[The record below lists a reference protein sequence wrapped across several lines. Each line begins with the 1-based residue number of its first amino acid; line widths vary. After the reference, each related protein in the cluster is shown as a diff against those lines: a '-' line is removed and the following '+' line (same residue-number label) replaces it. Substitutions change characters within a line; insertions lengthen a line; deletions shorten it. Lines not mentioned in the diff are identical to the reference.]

1 MKLLLIFTSLFL
13 SQAALASR
21 VLPDIFYASPS
32 EKQALCDSKDSQS
45 EAFWRT
51 LVDEK
56 ITSLIQSGPEVVQ
69 NSFVSLSY
77 LELFRRSS
85 HEPSSMMGYVY
96 ANASHHLGRLLRFTK
111 WPENHP
117 LRKDDQKL
125 VKGLALRVAA
135 GTVNHEL
142 SKRLMLH
149 SLRLYKELAW
159 SLASAALCGSEYT
172 LAIVT
177 DPNLAK
183 AYSAVTAADFVRPF
197 VTYEQTFLQ
206 KSMYSDFLIGSSA
219 RAKLLDE
226 MRFISFNGEE
236 NTPFADWCSQT
247 NCKTS
252 SFDLKN
258 RIEFDV
264 WSIEAELEIG
274 RGYEERI
281 QNAGVEKVAAT
292 FLNPS
297 SF

>member
-1 MKLLLIFTSLFL
+1 MKLTLIFTILFL
-13 SQAALASR
+13 SHAALASR
-21 VLPDIFYASPS
+21 VLPDIFYSSPI
-32 EKQALCDSKDSQS
+32 EKQAFCDSKDSQS

-51 LVDEK
+51 LVEEK
-56 ITSLIQSGPEVVQ
+56 ITSLINSGPEVVQ
-69 NSFVSLSY
+69 NSYVSLSY
-77 LELFRRSS
+77 LELFRRSG

-96 ANASHHLGRLLRFTK
+96 ANASHHLGRLVRFSK

-117 LRKDDQKL
+117 LKKDDQKL

-159 SLASAALCGSEYT
+159 SLAAASLCGSDYT
-172 LAIVT
+172 LAIVS
-177 DPNLAK
+177 DPNLAE
-183 AYSAVTAADFVRPF
+183 AYSAMTTADFIRPF
-197 VTYEQTFLQ
+197 VTFEQTFLQ
-206 KSMYSDFLIGSSA
+206 KTMYSDFLIGSSA
-219 RAKLLDE
+219 RAKMLDE

-236 NTPFADWCSQT
+236 HTAFAKWCSET

-264 WSIEAELEIG
+264 WSIEGELEIG

-281 QNAGVEKVAAT
+281 QNAGVEKVATT
-292 FLNPS
+292 FLNPA

>member
-1 MKLLLIFTSLFL
+1 M
-13 SQAALASR
+13 ASV
-21 VLPDIFYASPS
+21 VLPDIFYASQR
-32 EKQALCDSKDSQS
+32 EKQALCDSPEAHS
-45 EAFWRT
+45 EAFWRN
-51 LVDEK
+51 LVEAK
-56 ITSLIQSGPEVVQ
+56 INSLIQNGPETVQ

-77 LELFRRSS
+77 LELFRLSR
-85 HEPSSMMGYVY
+85 HKPSAFMGYVY
-96 ANASHHLGRLLRFTK
+96 SNASHHLGRLVRFTK

-135 GTVNHEL
+135 GTVNGEL

-159 SLASAALCGSEYT
+159 SLASAGLCGSHFT
-172 LAIVT
+172 LSIVT
-177 DPNLAK
+177 DANLQDAF
-183 AYSAVTAADFVRPF
+183 SAISIADFVRPF

-206 KSMYSDFLIGSSA
+206 KTMYSDFLIGSSA
-219 RAKLLDE
+219 RAKMLDE

-236 NTPFADWCSQT
+236 HPAFANWCAET

-252 SFDLKN
+252 SFDLEN

-264 WSIEAELEIG
+264 WSIESELEIG

-281 QNAGVEKVAAT
+281 KNAGVEKVAAS
-292 FLNPS
+292 FLR
-297 SF
+297 